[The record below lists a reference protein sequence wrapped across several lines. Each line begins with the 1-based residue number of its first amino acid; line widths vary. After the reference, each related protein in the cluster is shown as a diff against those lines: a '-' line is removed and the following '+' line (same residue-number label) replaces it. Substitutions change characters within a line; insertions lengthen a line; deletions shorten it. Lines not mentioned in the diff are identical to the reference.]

1 MPKPRKKAN
10 GTWTLVVQYAGNRRN
25 LTLGK
30 IPKSQADG
38 FANDVNALIEHV
50 KYGGKSMPQRLQAWV
65 SDLSEKHKN
74 QLSDIGL
81 FEYKSAGVTV
91 RQLLAEYLDDYKTQG
106 HEESTVTKV
115 RSTIQN
121 RFDKINKVRVDK
133 LEPVKKSIGLKA
145 EPVWTAE
152 ARKILTSFNS
162 WQRNHF
168 APATW
173 TRDNKLLV
181 SVGIWAQKHGIIDH
195 NPFTIL
201 PTASMVNDERNAYV
215 SRESIMDVME
225 SCLSPDIRL
234 TIAMGRFAG
243 MRTCSEVRTMKWSHI
258 DADAGTLTIID
269 SKKKK
274 PRVMP
279 LFDDI
284 RAELERQREFT
295 GETRFVASPQLRS
308 ASSSNNYQKIKDA
321 ISRSGQEPWDRVRQN
336 LRTSC
341 ENDLLDTFDERL
353 VTQWIGHTIHVSREH
368 YQKLRPSDY
377 QAAIK
382 QAANNSVG

>member
-1 MPKPRKKAN
+1 MPKARKKAN

-25 LTLGK
+25 LTLGR

-65 SDLSEKHKN
+65 SDLSERHKA
-74 QLSDIGL
+74 QLSAIGL

-91 RQLLAEYLDDYKTQG
+91 KQLLAQYLADYQTQG
-106 HEESTVTKV
+106 HESSTVTKV
-115 RSTIQN
+115 RSTIGN
-121 RFDKINKVRVDK
+121 RFDKINRARVDK

-152 ARKILTSFNS
+152 SRKILTSFNS

-181 SVGIWAQKHGIIDH
+181 SVGIWAQKLGIIDH

-215 SRESIMDVME
+215 SRELILDVME
-225 SCLSPDIRL
+225 ACLSPDIRL
-234 TIAMGRFAG
+234 TLAMGRFAG
-243 MRTCSEVRTMKWSHI
+243 VRTCSEVRTMKWSHV
-258 DADAGTLTIID
+258 DVEAGTLTIID

-284 RAELERQREFT
+284 LGELERQREFT
-295 GETRFVASPQLRS
+295 GETRFI
-308 ASSSNNYQKIKDA
+308 ASSRMRSSTSSDNYQKIKDA
-321 ISRSGQEPWDRVRQN
+321 IFRAGAKPWNRVRQN

-353 VTQWIGHTIHVSREH
+353 VTQWLGHTIRVSREH
-368 YQKLRPSDY
+368 YQKLRPRDY

-382 QAANNSVG
+382 QAAGKSLR